1 MEFDIANMRCGHCA
15 SMITKTVKFLDPEAE
30 VAVVVRCLPPALGE
44 RQELVAEV
52 DERHPPG
59 PAAEREIESVQD
71 RAALADAL
79 AQAGYPTA

>member
-1 MEFDIANMRCGHCA
+1 MMEFDIANMRCGHCA

-30 VAVVVRCLPPALGE
+30 VAVD
-44 RQELVAEV
+44 LVQKKV
-52 DERHPPG
+52 T
-59 PAAEREIESVQD
+59 IKSVQD